1 MATLLLGVL
10 DFENIRIDD
19 VSDVV
24 GIESGFVVIDD
35 FLVKVADLA
44 QILQRQDGD
53 VKNRAIY
60 QVNSTVTWRILL

>member
-60 QVNSTVTWRILL
+60 HVTSTVTWRILL